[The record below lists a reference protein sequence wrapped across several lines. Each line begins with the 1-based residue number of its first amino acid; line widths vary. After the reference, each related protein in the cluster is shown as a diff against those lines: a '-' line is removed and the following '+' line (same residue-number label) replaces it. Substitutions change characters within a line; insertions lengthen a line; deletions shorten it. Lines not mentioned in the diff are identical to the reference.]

1 LKEIYGICRIV
12 YCRGGVMEVKN
23 KLKEIRMRE
32 YMMDSGEFAKFLGVP
47 RSTYSQW
54 ETGNNNPTLNKAFE
68 IAEKLERKLV
78 DIWYSE

>member
-1 LKEIYGICRIV
+1 
-12 YCRGGVMEVKN
+12 MVKN

-32 YMMDSGEFAKFLGVP
+32 YMMDSGSFAKFLGVP

-54 ETGNNNPTLNKAFE
+54 ENASNNPTLTKAFE
-68 IAEKLERKLV
+68 VASKLNRKLE